1 MLSVH
6 CKISLES
13 RDRLTFILEENT
25 NLNILFSSSLLTNG
39 SMDSGTLSDDMRVEV
54 CLSFLWGP
62 SVLGGVDQEGSGV
75 IQSASAE
82 GKQEQPSSTAL
93 TVVCGRRFKI
103 QRPPQMDEVQ
113 RRQLLRAS
121 SGLIWGC
128 FSCWR
133 FCGALGR
140 KLAGG
145 QKVPVLGS

>member
-1 MLSVH
+1 MLSLH
-6 CKISLES
+6 CEIPFES
-13 RDRLTFILEENT
+13 RDQLTFILEENT

-39 SMDSGTLSDDMRVEV
+39 SMDSGTFSDDMRVEA

-62 SVLGGVDQEGSGV
+62 SVLGGVNQEGSGV
-75 IQSASAE
+75 IQSTRAE

-103 QRPPQMDEVQ
+103 QRPQMDEV
-113 RRQLLRAS
+113 RRKQLFRAP

-128 FSCWR
+128 FSYWR

-145 QKVPVLGS
+145 QKVLVLGS

>member
-1 MLSVH
+1 MLSLH
-6 CKISLES
+6 CEIPFES
-13 RDRLTFILEENT
+13 RDQLTFILEENT

-39 SMDSGTLSDDMRVEV
+39 SMDSGTFSDDMRVEA

-62 SVLGGVDQEGSGV
+62 SVLGGVNQEGSGV
-75 IQSASAE
+75 IQSTRAE
-82 GKQEQPSSTAL
+82 GKQGQPSSTAL

-103 QRPPQMDEVQ
+103 QRPQMDEVQ
-113 RRQLLRAS
+113 RKQLLRAP
-121 SGLIWGC
+121 SGLIWGG